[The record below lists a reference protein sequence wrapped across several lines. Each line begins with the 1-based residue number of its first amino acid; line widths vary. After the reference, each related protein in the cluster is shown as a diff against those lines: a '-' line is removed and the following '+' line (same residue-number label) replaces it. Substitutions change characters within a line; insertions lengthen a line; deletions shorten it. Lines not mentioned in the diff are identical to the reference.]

1 MLDKSDDVVDEY
13 KGVILVVDDTPNN
26 LNVLFSYLRAAGFK
40 VLVAQTGNNALKSA
54 EYSKPDLILL
64 DILMSG
70 IDGFEIC
77 RQLKINSVTKDIPVI
92 FMTGLSDS
100 INKVRG
106 FELGA
111 VDYVTKPIQ
120 KEELIARIQTHIN
133 MEKLRNS
140 LVEQNG
146 ILQQQAQQEKLLSQ
160 LSERI
165 RDSLDVSFVI
175 RTAAKEILQYLKC
188 DRVLISRL
196 DNLYSYIE
204 EQVVQPGISEIPQD
218 NIAHK
223 YFIKDREEKALFLRG
238 DIKAIDDIEQ
248 SNLDSL
254 SLKNLQHFQ
263 VKAALTIPI
272 LFKSDEF
279 EGVLASRNFFL
290 WGFLT
295 VHQCSAT
302 RQWKSEEIQ
311 FIQRLVNQ
319 LAIGIQQA
327 RLCNQLSTA
336 NKELKQLALCDS
348 LTKVYNRRFFDE
360 KLIQEWNRLRRIPS
374 PLSII
379 MCDVDCFKSYND
391 TYGHHAGDKCLR
403 MIADAIANTAK
414 RPADCVA
421 RYAGGAFV
429 IILPYTPARG
439 ALKVAE
445 AIRNK
450 IQQLNISHTSSSV
463 SSAVTVSMGIAG
475 SIPNSDDNPIL
486 LVEAADH
493 ALYLAKAQ
501 GRNRE
506 QIYIHDIA
514 REKSRKNSQ
523 LLWVKKLRK
532 ALDENKFCLYTQ
544 PIVPLNKDNRKI
556 HYEVLIRLIDDSGAV
571 ILPEE
576 FLEVAN
582 LYSMMPRIDLW
593 VIDNLFKYLS
603 NAKLTNWDNICFSVN
618 ISGASLNDN
627 QFLKYLYQKFLECSF
642 PPDIF
647 CFEITETIA
656 INNLSQAS
664 KFIKSLKSLGC
675 CFALDDFGKGMS
687 SLTYLKNLPVDYLK
701 IDGSF
706 IREIHTEA
714 VTKAMVQAINYLA
727 DAIKVKTIAE
737 FAENQEIVNI
747 LQDLKIDYAQG
758 YFFGKPSLID
768 CSTFPILKAAC

>member
-1 MLDKSDDVVDEY
+1 MLDKSDDIVDEY

-40 VLVAQTGNNALKSA
+40 VLVAQTGKNALKSA

-77 RQLKINSVTKDIPVI
+77 RQLKSNSKTKDIPVI

-120 KEELIARIQTHIN
+120 KEELIARIQTHIH

-140 LVEQNG
+140 LVEQNT
-146 ILQQQAQQEKLLSQ
+146 ILQQQAEQEKLLSQ

-165 RDSLDVSFVI
+165 RDSLDVNFVI
-175 RTAAKEILQYLKC
+175 RTAAKEILQYFKC

-254 SLKNLQHFQ
+254 SLNNLQHFQ

-272 LFKSDEF
+272 LFKSDES
-279 EGVLASRNFFL
+279 EGVLAPKTFFL

-295 VHQCSAT
+295 VHQCSTT

-319 LAIGIQQA
+319 LAIGIQQG

-403 MIADAIANTAK
+403 MIADAIENTAK

-421 RYAGGAFV
+421 RYAGGTFV

-450 IQQLNISHTSSSV
+450 IKQLNITHTSSSV
-463 SSAVTVSMGIAG
+463 SSVVTVSMGIAG
-475 SIPNSDDNPIL
+475 SIPNSDDNPVL

-544 PIVPLNKDNRKI
+544 PIVPLNKDNNKI
-556 HYEVLIRLIDDSGAV
+556 HYEVLIRLIDDNGKV
-571 ILPEE
+571 VFPEE
-576 FLEVAN
+576 FLEIAN

-603 NAKLTNWDNICFSVN
+603 NAKLTNWDNICFSIN

-627 QFLKYLYQKFLECSF
+627 QFLKYLYQKFLESSF
-642 PPDIF
+642 PPHIF

-656 INNLSQAS
+656 IHNLSQAS

-675 CFALDDFGKGMS
+675 SFALDDFGKGMS

-727 DAIKVKTIAE
+727 DAIGVKTIAE

-768 CSTFPILKAAC
+768 SSAFPILKAAC